1 MSTLAICVVGGW
13 LPSRRVLIAVAAAAC
28 AVVAALSLPSASPRT
43 VGAAHAAVL
52 PAAALGPVSAVVG
65 RVDRAYWVHG
75 TRATNPVQH
84 LRIGFS
90 PAGVSVRNGSG
101 SVALSLIGFGR
112 SGAVRQVGQVIPLA
126 RANRVSY
133 AFPGIRAW
141 YANGPAGLEQGFDV
155 PRAPAG
161 DSGGLEFSMALGG
174 SLRDRM
180 AGDSVILG
188 GSLRYTGLVAVD
200 ARGRRLPASMQ
211 LRGHRLTLTVDD
223 RGAQYPLRV
232 DPFVQAAE
240 LTASSPSTQ
249 IALGYSS
256 AISGSTIVV
265 GAPGATV
272 GAAATQGDVLVF
284 TEPSSGWA
292 STSTAAVLTASD
304 GAAHDSLGFSVA
316 IDGTTIVAGAPEH
329 NGVGAAYVFTE
340 PSNGTWT
347 SATQTAELTPTGPE
361 NGYLPVAVSGGTIAI
376 GRGFQ
381 PGSHSQQGAVDVFVK
396 PAGAWTNSSTPA
408 VLTAADGVAQGVLG
422 IAVAIS
428 PSTVSPTTIAAGA
441 QTGGGSGSAVY
452 VFSEPSGGWATT
464 NAPSGELQIGAS
476 SIFAGAPQLADSGS
490 TIAVGDATATV
501 GSNAQQGNVSVFS
514 EPTSGWVNAPAP
526 TATLTAA
533 GGSAGDNTGFTV
545 SASGTTIV
553 AGAPGAGSGQGA
565 AYVFDQPATGGW
577 ATTGTPA
584 QELTNS
590 PAGAAGELGY
600 SVGISGSTIIAGT
613 RAHDLGE
620 FVFDIPGSSGGGGG
634 GGATAAPVATTRPVI
649 SGTAKAG
656 HTLSCSPGSWTNSPT
671 RYAYQWSRSGTP
683 ILGATNATYK
693 VQKSDE
699 QLTLTCAVTASNAK
713 GASPATASARK
724 VVPVPKVKGCPSA
737 TGSLSG
743 VKLGLVKLG
752 MTRSAAHRAFKHS
765 SNRGEKYE
773 DFFCLT
779 PIGIRVGYGSAAVP
793 KRFRDKV
800 IWAST
805 SSAYYTVKGIRAG
818 ATVTAAAKTL
828 TLSKPFKV
836 GRNTWYFAPEA
847 DANAIFKVRGGLI
860 EEIGIAVKSRT
871 STPTAKRKFLKSFS

>member
-1 MSTLAICVVGGW
+1 M
-13 LPSRRVLIAVAAAAC
+13 AVAAC
-28 AVVAALSLPSASPRT
+28 TVLAALSLPSASPRT
-43 VGAAHAAVL
+43 VPAVHAAVL
-52 PAAALGPVSAVVG
+52 PVAAVGPVSAAVG

-75 TRATNPVQH
+75 TRATNPVQN

-90 PAGVSVRNGSG
+90 PAGVSVRNGAG

-112 SGAVRQVGQVIPLA
+112 SGAVRQVGHVTPLA
-126 RANRVSY
+126 RANRVLY

-155 PRAPAG
+155 ARAPSG
-161 DSGGLEFSMALGG
+161 DSGRLVFSMALAG
-174 SLRDRM
+174 SLRARM
-180 AGDSVILG
+180 AGDSVMLG

-211 LRGHRLTLTVDD
+211 LRGDRLALTVDD
-223 RGAQYPLRV
+223 RGARYPLRV

-265 GAPGATV
+265 GAPAATV
-272 GAAATQGDVLVF
+272 GAAASQGDVLVF

-316 IDGTTIVAGAPEH
+316 IDGTTIVAGAPAH
-329 NGVGAAYVFTE
+329 NGVGAAYVYTE

-347 SATQTAELTPTGPE
+347 SATQTAELTPTGAQ
-361 NGYLPVAVSGGTIAI
+361 NGYLPVAVSGSTIAI

-381 PGSHSQQGAVDVFVK
+381 AGSHSQQGAVDVFVK
-396 PAGAWTNSSTPA
+396 PAGAWANSSTPA
-408 VLTAADGVAQGVLG
+408 VLTAADGVAQSVLG
-422 IAVAIS
+422 VTVAIS

-452 VFSEPSGGWATT
+452 VFSQPSGGWATT
-464 NAPSGELQIGAS
+464 STPSAELQVGTS
-476 SIFAGAPQLADSGS
+476 SIFGGEPQLADSGS
-490 TIAVGDATATV
+490 TIAVGNATATV
-501 GSNAQQGNVSVFS
+501 GSNAQQGNVSIFS
-514 EPTSGWVNAPAP
+514 EPTTGWANAPSP
-526 TATLTAA
+526 SATLTAA
-533 GGSAGDNTGFTV
+533 SGGAGDDMGFTV

-553 AGAPGAGSGQGA
+553 AGAPSAGSGQGA
-565 AYVFDQPATGGW
+565 VYVFDQPATGW

-584 QELTNS
+584 QVLTNS
-590 PAGAAGELGY
+590 PAGPAGELGY
-600 SVGISGSTIIAGT
+600 SVGISGGTVIAGT

-620 FVFDIPGSSGGGGG
+620 FVFDIPGSGGG
-634 GGATAAPVATTRPVI
+634 GGAGGAGATAPPVATTRPVV

-656 HTLSCSPGSWTNSPT
+656 HTLSCSPGSWSNSPT
-671 RYAYQWSRSGTP
+671 RYAYQWSRDGTP

-699 QLTLTCAVTASNAK
+699 QLMLACTVTASNAK
-713 GASPATASARK
+713 GAGPAAASARK
-724 VVPVPKVKGCPSA
+724 IVPVPKVKGCPSA

-752 MTRSAAHRAFKHS
+752 MTRAAAHKAFKHS

-805 SSAYYTVKGIRAG
+805 SSAYYTVKGVRAG

-828 TLSKPFKV
+828 TLSRPFKV

-847 DANAIFKVRGGLI
+847 DTNAIFKVRGGVI
-860 EEIGIAVKSRT
+860 EEIGIALKSRT
-871 STPTAKRKFLKSFS
+871 STPAAKRKFLKSFS